1 MPATD
6 ELRREVYEIWNGIA
20 PTWERRRGYIEEV
33 TAPVRDW
40 MVSELA
46 PRAGDTV
53 LELAAG
59 AGDTGFEAAR
69 IVGAD
74 GRLIC
79 SDLSPAM
86 VDAAHRR
93 GRELG
98 LDNVDYRVLDAERI
112 DLDGD
117 SVDGVLCRYGYMLMA
132 DRVAALSETRRV
144 LRPGGR
150 LVLTVWGPPERNPF
164 FSLVAMNLIRR
175 GHMAPPDPEG
185 PGIFSMADKA
195 RTTALLEAAGFDD
208 VRIEEVPGR
217 FAFDDVD
224 EYLGFVGDTAGP
236 LAAALRGLPDEE
248 HTQIKAGLEEAC
260 APFATDGGY
269 ALPVVTL
276 AAVARRA
283 PR

>member
-1 MPATD
+1 MPATS
-6 ELRREVYEIWNGIA
+6 ELRSEVYEIWNAIA
-20 PTWERRRGYIEEV
+20 PTWERQRGHIEELA
-33 TAPVRDW
+33 APVRDW

-79 SDLSPAM
+79 SDFSPAM
-86 VDAAHRR
+86 VDAARRR

-98 LDNVDYRVLDAERI
+98 LDNVDYRVVDAERI
-112 DLDGD
+112 DLDDD
-117 SVDGVLCRYGYMLMA
+117 SVDAVLCRYGYMLMA

-144 LRPGGR
+144 LRHGGR
-150 LVLTVWGPPERNPF
+150 LVLTVWGPPDRNPF

-175 GHMAPPDPEG
+175 GHMAPPDPDG

-195 RTTALLEAAGFDD
+195 RTAALLGAAGFDE

-224 EYLGFVGDTAGP
+224 EYLGFVADTAGP
-236 LAAALRGLPDEE
+236 LAAALRGLPDEQR
-248 HTQIKAGLEEAC
+248 TAIKAGLEEAC

-276 AAVARRA
+276 AAVAR
-283 PR
+283 

>member
-1 MPATD
+1 MPATA
-6 ELRREVYEIWNGIA
+6 ELRREVYEIWNTIA
-20 PTWERRRGYIEEV
+20 PTWERRREHIEEV

-40 MVSELA
+40 MVSALA

-69 IVGAD
+69 ILGAD

-86 VDAAHRR
+86 VDAARRR

-98 LDNVDYRVLDAERI
+98 LDNVDYRVVDAERI
-112 DLDGD
+112 DLDDD
-117 SVDGVLCRYGYMLMA
+117 SVDGVLCRYGYMLMV

-144 LRPGGR
+144 LRRGGR

-164 FSLVAMNLIRR
+164 FALVAMGLIRR
-175 GHMAPPDPEG
+175 GHMAPPDPER
-185 PGIFSMADKA
+185 PGIFSMADEE
-195 RTTALLEAAGFDD
+195 RTSALLGAAGFDE
-208 VRIEEVPGR
+208 VRLEEVPAR
-217 FAFDDVD
+217 FAFGDVA
-224 EYLGFVGDTAGP
+224 EYLDFVADTAGP

-248 HTQIKAGLEEAC
+248 RAAIKAGLEEAC

-269 ALPVVTL
+269 ALPGVTL
-276 AAVARRA
+276 AAVAR
-283 PR
+283 

>member
-1 MPATD
+1 MPATG
-6 ELRREVYEIWNGIA
+6 ELRREIYETWNTIA

-46 PRAGDTV
+46 SRAGETV

-59 AGDTGFEAAR
+59 AGDTGFEVAP
-69 IVGAD
+69 ILGAD

-86 VDAAHRR
+86 VDAARRR

-98 LDNVDYRVLDAERI
+98 LDNVDYRVVDAERI
-112 DLDGD
+112 GLDDD

-132 DRVAALSETRRV
+132 DRFAALAETRRV
-144 LRPGGR
+144 LRRGGR
-150 LVLTVWGPPERNPF
+150 LVLTVWAPPERNPF
-164 FSLVAMNLIRR
+164 FALVAMNLIRR
-175 GHMAPPDPEG
+175 GHVAPPDPER

-195 RTTALLEAAGFDD
+195 RTTALLEAAGFDE

-217 FAFDDVD
+217 FAFDDAD
-224 EYLGFVGDTAGP
+224 EYLGFVADTAGP
-236 LAAALRGLPDEE
+236 LAVALRGLPDEE
-248 HTQIKAGLEEAC
+248 RTAIKAGLEEAC
-260 APFATDGGY
+260 APFATGGGY

-276 AAVARRA
+276 AVVAR
-283 PR
+283 

>member
-1 MPATD
+1 MPATG
-6 ELRREVYEIWNGIA
+6 ELRREIYETWNEMA

-33 TAPVRDW
+33 AAPVRDW

-46 PRAGDTV
+46 PRAGETV

-59 AGDTGFEAAR
+59 AGDTGFEVAR
-69 IVGAD
+69 ILGAD

-86 VDAAHRR
+86 VDAARRR
-93 GRELG
+93 GHELG
-98 LDNVDYRVLDAERI
+98 LDNVDYRVVDAERI
-112 DLDGD
+112 DLDDD

-144 LRPGGR
+144 LRRGGR

-164 FSLVAMNLIRR
+164 FALVAMNLIRR
-175 GHMAPPDPEG
+175 GHMAPPDPER
-185 PGIFSMADKA
+185 PGIFSMADEE
-195 RTTALLEAAGFDD
+195 RTTALLEAVGLDE

-217 FAFDDVD
+217 FSFDDVD
-224 EYLGFVGDTAGP
+224 EHLGFVADTAGP
-236 LAAALRGLPDEE
+236 LAAVLRGLPDEE
-248 HTQIKAGLEEAC
+248 RTAIKAGLEEAC
-260 APFATDGGY
+260 APFATGGGY
-269 ALPVVTL
+269 ALPCVTL

-283 PR
+283 AR